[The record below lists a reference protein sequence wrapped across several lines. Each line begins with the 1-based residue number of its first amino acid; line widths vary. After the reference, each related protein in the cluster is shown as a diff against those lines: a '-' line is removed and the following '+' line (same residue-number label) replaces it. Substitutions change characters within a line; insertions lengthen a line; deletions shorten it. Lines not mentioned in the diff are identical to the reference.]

1 VKGSITTAKVSVP
14 SADDVPVRTSAR
26 YRTGEKADSKLL
38 QSKRDCEFFSIVQ
51 ISLQLR
57 AVPSRVSWS
66 AQPPGVPLISK
77 LRLQSMESV
86 RGRNRTTS
94 ALHPVQ
100 NTILDRLT
108 HSLPRS
114 DRTTPA
120 SILVPA
126 SLSSSSSKKEL

>member
-57 AVPSRVSWS
+57 AVPSRVSWGRPAPS
-66 AQPPGVPLISK
+66 RRAS
-77 LRLQSMESV
+77 RLFQNSDYNQWSLFVAEI
-86 RGRNRTTS
+86 GR
-94 ALHPVQ
+94 H
-100 NTILDRLT
+100 
-108 HSLPRS
+108 LP
-114 DRTTPA
+114 
-120 SILVPA
+120 SIL
-126 SLSSSSSKKEL
+126 SKIQFLID